1 MDDDILQVE
10 RKKLDDVLES
20 YKEAHRDYKELLSII
35 LKWSADYMVTR
46 KLSLI
51 HHEELLDVYNKLEE
65 LKTKWLFD
73 AKLGEES
80 ELTDEIV
87 IWMWEVMELRKLEME
102 IDGG

>member
-1 MDDDILQVE
+1 MDDDILQIE

-20 YKEAHRDYKELLSII
+20 YKEAHRDYKELL
-35 LKWSADYMVTR
+35 
-46 KLSLI
+46 
-51 HHEELLDVYNKLEE
+51 DVYNKLEK